1 MKKGFTLLLA
11 VLLLSL
17 LAATGPVAAQN
28 GATIYDIARSNGDFE
43 QLTAAVEQAGLAG
56 TLDSSGPFTVF
67 APTDDA
73 FAAFAASGIDPE
85 ATLENILL
93 YHVVPGTYTAENV
106 VGRDSLP
113 TVFGESIDVEVVDG
127 AVVLDGRA
135 TVVATDI
142 QASNGVIHVIDA
154 VLAPPVNALDLSTAG
169 DPDMTIAEIAAA
181 DGRFDTLL
189 AALNAAGLA
198 QTFANPGDYTV
209 FAPTDAAFAALP
221 AGTVEALLADPAG
234 DLTTILLYHVVGDS
248 LSINQI
254 ANDDFIPTLEGR
266 PLRVT
271 TDDSF
276 NVSVDGAQIQLFNI
290 RASNGVIHVID
301 SVMVP

>member
-1 MKKGFTLLLA
+1 MKKSLLLLLP

-28 GATIYDIARSNGDFE
+28 GDTIYDIARTSSDFE

-67 APTDDA
+67 APTDEA

-93 YHVVPGTYTAENV
+93 YHVVPGTYTAGNV
-106 VGRDSLP
+106 VSRDSLP
-113 TVFGESIDVEVVDG
+113 TVFGNNIDVEVVDG
-127 AVVLDGRA
+127 TVVLDGRA

-154 VLAPPVNALDLSTAG
+154 VLPPPVNALDLSTLG
-169 DPDMTIAEIAAA
+169 DPNMTIAEIAND

-189 AALNAAGLA
+189 AALDAAGLA

-221 AGTVEALLADPAG
+221 AGTVEALLADPQG
-234 DLTTILLYHVVGDS
+234 ELTTILLYHVVGDS

-254 ANDDFIPTLEGR
+254 ANDNFIPTLEGR
-266 PLRVT
+266 PLTVT
-271 TDDSF
+271 TDDSL
-276 NVSVDGAQIQLFNI
+276 NIYVDGTQIQVFNI

-301 SVMVP
+301 SVMIP